1 MTTQELLADLARLG
15 VTLIRAGDT
24 IRIQAPEPPPPAIL
38 EALKE
43 HKAALLASFDRL
55 DPDPRPD
62 LVDDS
67 ALWRRLL
74 TLAQADEYDS
84 AGLYGVLRGFRSLGA
99 QLAAH
104 GRGLRLR
111 PGEMDEV
118 EYTALALEWLEPH
131 RAQLAALLRRV
142 ATERTAA

>member
-1 MTTQELLADLARLG
+1 MR
-15 VTLIRAGDT
+15 DT
-24 IRIQAPEPPPPAIL
+24 
-38 EALKE
+38 
-43 HKAALLASFDRL
+43 
-55 DPDPRPD
+55 RPD
-62 LVDDS
+62 LTTDS
-67 ALWRRLL
+67 ALWERLFE
-74 TLAQADEYDS
+74 LAQADEYDP

-99 QLAAH
+99 QLAPH

-131 RAQLAALLRRV
+131 RAQLAGLLRQV